1 MKFIKLLKYIIF
13 LPVTLATLFS
23 CQEEHLHSTVPKLV
37 VSVKMPSGVKEDIK
51 FAHRKVTLRSERM
64 TYTSETNDQGVAEF
78 TNIIPDIYNL
88 YASWEL
94 TGDEYVAIADTLV
107 ESKPAL
113 IGGIK
118 SKISVFSEQTIELPT
133 NLSLKQSLLISKVYA
148 SGTRD
153 INNARYD
160 ADVYVEIFNN
170 SDEIQYLDSIY
181 LMLVEGDSPMAF
193 PASLNPSTLHA
204 RQVYRF
210 PGTGKDYKILPGK
223 SVVIANS
230 ARNHTFV
237 APTSV
242 DLQNADFEFKGTK
255 YPNNDNIP
263 GMIQVYSAYIAIR
276 EINLQRG
283 GINSLCLISTRDNVS
298 NYPIDY
304 PPGKTS
310 GNMFMRLPSN
320 EVFDGV
326 EILTYKTTGVDMN
339 SKRLQSFIDAGY
351 MTISSS
357 GGLNHESIERKVD
370 IRKTT
375 ADRVYLIDTNNS
387 QNDMINLTDPTPRKY
402 DKALL
407 LQ

>member
-1 MKFIKLLKYIIF
+1 MKLLKYIIL
-13 LPVTLATLFS
+13 LPILVAMFFS
-23 CQEEHLHSTVPKLV
+23 CQPENLHSTVSKLV
-37 VSVKMPSGVKEDIK
+37 VSVKMPSGIKEEIK
-51 FAHRKVTLRSERM
+51 FAHRTVTLRSERM
-64 TYTSETNDQGVAEF
+64 TYTIETNDEGVAEF
-78 TNIIPDIYNL
+78 KDIVPDIYNV

-107 ESKPAL
+107 ESKAAL

-118 SKISVFSEQTIELPT
+118 SKMYVFSEQTIELPT
-133 NLSLKQSLLISKVYA
+133 DLSLKQSLLISKVYA

-170 SDEIQYLDSIY
+170 SDEIQYMDSIY

-193 PASLNPSTLHA
+193 PASLNPTTLHG

-210 PGTGKDYKILPGK
+210 PGTGKDYKVLPGK
-223 SVVIANS
+223 SIVIANS

-255 YPNNDNIP
+255 YPNNDNVP

-283 GINSLCLISTRDNVS
+283 GINSVCLISTKDNMS
-298 NYPIDY
+298 SYPIDY

-339 SKRLQSFIDAGY
+339 SKRLQHFIDAGY
-351 MTISSS
+351 MTISAA

-370 IRKTT
+370 THKST
-375 ADRVYLIDTNNS
+375 ANRVYLIDTNNS

-402 DKALL
+402 DKTLL
-407 LQ
+407 NQ